1 MLLNITQD
9 NNPMKIIQYDG
20 FELDHFDSAKNFRIY
35 QISLIKK
42 FIKGKFLEVGA
53 GKGGLIPFYKKFAK
67 DISIL
72 EPEKKLFR
80 ILKKKYSRKKIKII
94 NKTIKDIKTK
104 FDTIVYYDVLEHIR
118 DDFKEV
124 RNAEKKLIKNGYL
137 IFSVPAYQSFYSSFD
152 KSVGHYRRY
161 NKKDFIELEKKT
173 TLKIEKLVYYDSMG
187 FLFLVLNKVFSL
199 KQTNLKNK
207 IYLWNLLMPISRL
220 IDFLTFNKFG
230 KSLLCVFKKC

>member
-1 MLLNITQD
+1 
-9 NNPMKIIQYDG
+9 MKIVQYDG
-20 FELDHFDSAKNFRIY
+20 FELEHFDSAENFRKY

-53 GKGGLIPFYKKFAK
+53 GKGGLIPFYKKFVK
-67 DISIL
+67 DITIL

-80 ILKKKYSRKKIKII
+80 ILKKKYSSKEIKIK
-94 NKTIKDIKTK
+94 NQTIKNVKTK
-104 FDTIVYYDVLEHIR
+104 FDIIIYYDVLEHIKH
-118 DDFKEV
+118 DLNEIKF
-124 RNAEKKLIKNGYL
+124 AEKKLNKNGYL
-137 IFSVPAYQSFYSSFD
+137 IFSVPAYQAFYSSFD

-161 NKKDFIELEKKT
+161 NKKNFIKLEKKIG
-173 TLKIEKLVYYDSMG
+173 LKIEKLVYYDSMG
-187 FLFLVLNKVFSL
+187 FLFLVLNKLLSL

-207 IYLWNLLMPISRL
+207 IYIWNLLMPISKL

>member
-1 MLLNITQD
+1 M
-9 NNPMKIIQYDG
+9 
-20 FELDHFDSAKNFRIY
+20 
-35 QISLIKK
+35 
-42 FIKGKFLEVGA
+42 
-53 GKGGLIPFYKKFAK
+53 
-67 DISIL
+67 
-72 EPEKKLFR
+72 
-80 ILKKKYSRKKIKII
+80 
-94 NKTIKDIKTK
+94 
-104 FDTIVYYDVLEHIR
+104 EHIR
-118 DDFKEV
+118 EDFKEV

-173 TLKIEKLVYYDSMG
+173 SLKIKKLVYYDSMG
-187 FLFLVLNKVFSL
+187 FLFLVLNKLFSL

-207 IYLWNLLMPISRL
+207 IYLWNLLMPISKL